1 MTEIEIIAHL
11 SRALAELPL
20 LRENVRILEEANLQ
34 LQRELGY
41 VRGEA
46 ERLRRAQDQTQTTVS
61 PASPETRT
69 S

>member
-41 VRGEA
+41 VQGE
-46 ERLRRAQDQTQTTVS
+46 LSRAKGP
-61 PASPETRT
+61 PAPQEPPATEAAGR
-69 S
+69 